1 MAVEI
6 QDDEYKK
13 LVKNANDNQAIMSIF
28 RWFVLIALFIFV
40 MAAYGCHAL
49 EMKKQIDRAHIS
61 VEVRE
66 IESAGLTTDEY
77 LDWLA
82 IKNGETK

>member
-40 MAAYGCHAL
+40 MAAYGGHAL